1 MNKFAITIALITPL
15 LCFSKHSLADTF
27 YFEKVSIDRIE
38 MKEIMRNIYKMK
50 ADQYA
55 NTDKLNQ
62 IMIKNTPKVM
72 LTMRPITEYENIQGK
87 TRYEVIID
95 IDEIVNGIPKK
106 YEQCKK
112 NVDVF
117 TFDHDIEPNKYTL
130 VGMSLQGSVC
140 TYDD

>member
-1 MNKFAITIALITPL
+1 
-15 LCFSKHSLADTF
+15 
-27 YFEKVSIDRIE
+27 

-62 IMIKNTPKVM
+62 IMIKNIPKVM

-87 TRYEVIID
+87 TRYKVIID
-95 IDEIVNGIPKK
+95 IDEIVNGRPKK

-130 VGMSLQGSVC
+130 VRMSLQGSVS